1 MNRESRHLAA
11 EAPRTAPPASHPA
24 AIVCAALVLALL
36 TLARQIAG
44 AW

>member
-1 MNRESRHLAA
+1 MNK
-11 EAPRTAPPASHPA
+11 APRPPAAPLRAAQAASHPA